1 MGAGG
6 KEGMEGFPRIF
17 RSGVRSGTY
26 AAEGERRSGIRLGGR
41 EKLGEIKSGVGED
54 FGQVEFVGKKGECTV
69 GEEDHDWRMAEV
81 EMVGEASDSR
91 RGNSGGRWMS
101 GVA

>member
-17 RSGVRSGTY
+17 RSGVRPGTY

-41 EKLGEIKSGVGED
+41 GKLGEIKSGVGED
-54 FGQVEFVGKKGECTV
+54 FGQVEFVGKREIVRLVRRITIG
-69 GEEDHDWRMAEV
+69 GWRK
-81 EMVGEASDSR
+81 
-91 RGNSGGRWMS
+91 WKW
-101 GVA
+101 